1 MFLVNIFTSYSP
13 KLIKFEKLLTWWYA
27 QTKGL
32 KFKKK
37 KNIGQVMKKKLWQS
51 YWCPYRKCP
60 KKHQKP
66 LNGTISIQSA
76 IPLKTQQF
84 NFSSTSSL
92 LQSIKT
98 NSTYFSLNPRVV
110 LRVDLD
116 YPFQVVIRAFFIIIQ
131 TLFWPSEPKSLI

>member
-32 KFKKK
+32 KFEKKYRSSNE
-37 KNIGQVMKKKLWQS
+37 KNNYGNPTDVPIGNVK
-51 YWCPYRKCP
+51 

-116 YPFQVVIRAFFIIIQ
+116 YPIQVVIRAFFIIIKA
-131 TLFWPSEPKSLI
+131 LFWPSDSQNP